1 MTPSDVLERRL
12 ARALR
17 KNQILEALIEDRT
30 RVLYLA
36 QQKLRASEERFRG
49 LFESSRDAIV
59 TLEPPS
65 WNFSSANPAAL
76 AMFCASSLDEF
87 FQAQPWYL
95 SPRTQPDGRV
105 SAEKA
110 REQIDAAMHEGFRF
124 FEWTHRR
131 ITGEEFP
138 ATVLLTRVELAG
150 ERFLQATVR
159 DVTDSRRAEAA
170 LHESES
176 NFRSFF
182 ESLTD
187 MIIVGTTDGR
197 VLYTNPAFTQTLGFS
212 PDEFKQMHILD
223 LHPADSRPEA
233 RELFA
238 AMLRGEGDSCPLP
251 LARKDGGL
259 VPVETRVRSGRWN
272 GGDCIFGICRNL
284 AAEQEAQE
292 RFERVFRNNPALMAM
307 SALPDMVFSDV
318 NEAWL
323 DTLGF
328 TRAEVIGRTNGDLG
342 IVVQTASQQ
351 EAAAQLERHGRF
363 RDIEMQVRRKD
374 GRILDGLFSGEVIGS
389 QGRRHYLTVMIDIT
403 ERKRVQEALSAE
415 SAALAAVIGNNPMS
429 IQVLDREG
437 RTLSANPAYRKLFGA
452 TPPPDYSLFTAPTLL
467 DQGTSALWERL
478 RNGETVV
485 FPELYFNAHDEFP
498 EAPDVA
504 VLVRAVGFSIFGTD
518 GQVQSHVLMHED
530 VTEQRRAEGAL
541 HASER
546 KFRTLV
552 ESLAEGVALC
562 ELVRDE
568 AGKVVDYR
576 ILDVNPAFA
585 HHTGLDMARM
595 PGRLGSELY
604 GQEAPPYLD
613 EYSRVALGGPPCTF
627 ETSVPALDR
636 HFRIS
641 VISPGPGQFATV
653 FADITDGKRRE
664 LELLQKTAEMERF
677 TDMIS
682 HDLKSPLVTVGTFL
696 GYVERDLEEGRTERV
711 AQDLGFIRDAT
722 ERMGHLLEDLLEVS
736 RVGRV
741 VSTPVQMAL
750 DDLIQGALATV
761 AGAISTRGVAI
772 QVQAPPMTLFG
783 DRTRL
788 EEVWQNL
795 VENAVKYM
803 GDQPAPRLEL
813 GAQVLGAE
821 TVFYVR
827 DNGIGIEPRLQGKV
841 FGLFQKLDPASEG
854 TGLGLALVQ
863 RIVELHEGRVWV
875 ESEGLGRG
883 TCFRFTLPVALK
895 NRRNED

>member
-1 MTPSDVLERRL
+1 MTPSEVLERRL

-17 KNQILEALIEDRT
+17 KNEILEELIEDRT
-30 RVLYLA
+30 RVLHLA
-36 QQKLRASEERFRG
+36 QQKVRASEERFRG
-49 LFESSRDAIV
+49 LFESSCDAIV
-59 TLEPPS
+59 MLDPPS

-76 AMFCASSLDEF
+76 AMFGASSIDEF
-87 FQAQPWYL
+87 LQAQPWQL
-95 SPRTQPDGRV
+95 SPGTQPDGRL
-105 SAEKA
+105 STEQA
-110 REQIDAAMHEGFRF
+110 RKMIDAAMHEGFRY

-159 DVTDSRRAEAA
+159 DVTDSSRAEAA

-187 MIIVGTTDGR
+187 MILVGTPDGR
-197 VLYTNPAFTQTLGFS
+197 VLYTNPAFTQTLGFT
-212 PDEFKQMHILD
+212 PDEFKAMHILD
-223 LHPADSRPEA
+223 VHPADRRPEA
-233 RELFA
+233 REFFA

-272 GGDCIFGICRNL
+272 GGDCIFGISRNL
-284 AAEQEAQE
+284 AAEQRAQQ
-292 RFERVFRNNPALMAM
+292 ALA
-307 SALPDMVFSDV
+307 
-318 NEAWL
+318 
-323 DTLGF
+323 
-328 TRAEVIGRTNGDLG
+328 
-342 IVVQTASQQ
+342 
-351 EAAAQLERHGRF
+351 
-363 RDIEMQVRRKD
+363 
-374 GRILDGLFSGEVIGS
+374 
-389 QGRRHYLTVMIDIT
+389 
-403 ERKRVQEALSAE
+403 AE

-437 RTLSANPAYRKLFGA
+437 RTLSANPAHRKLFGA
-452 TPPPDYSLFTAPTLL
+452 TPPPDYSIFTAPSLL
-467 DQGTSALWERL
+467 DQGTNALWERL

-485 FPELYFNAHDEFP
+485 FPELYFNIHDEFP

-504 VLVRAVGFSIFGTD
+504 VLVRAVGFSIFGAD

-541 HASER
+541 HASEL

-552 ESLAEGVALC
+552 ESLVEGVALC
-562 ELVRDE
+562 ELVRDQ

-585 HHTGLDMARM
+585 HHTGLDMTRM
-595 PGRLGSELY
+595 QGRLGSEVY

-627 ETSVPALDR
+627 ETCIPALDR

-653 FADITDGKRRE
+653 FADITDGKRRK
-664 LELLQKTAEMERF
+664 LELLQKNTEMERF

-696 GYVERDLEEGRTERV
+696 GYVERDLEQGRTGQV

-722 ERMGHLLEDLLEVS
+722 DRMGRLLEDLLEVS

-741 VSTPVQMAL
+741 VDTPVQMAL
-750 DDLIQGALATV
+750 DDLIGGALATV

-772 QVQAPPMTLFG
+772 QVQAPPLTLFG

-803 GDQPAPRLEL
+803 GDQPSPRLEL

-883 TCFRFTLPVALK
+883 SCFRFTLPAALK
-895 NRRNED
+895 NRRMED